1 MSSTEWVERL
11 SPDDLAVLEEVRA
24 DWIKSGLST
33 EPTDRLKAQAA
44 AAEAYKAVGI
54 NPPRINIW
62 LKSPWAGNTMMKL
75 LQSDLEWAW
84 ELNTAQL
91 EVWDAVWKQLLP
103 QMESLIGEAQ
113 WQEVRRKARQDATKK
128 IVDRHGVAIEKQV
141 KEAFGEN
148 LGVYIWKYLRHFCG
162 PLMYSRMRSTAE
174 EKVKT
179 AIEGKLS
186 AIAADQV
193 YHELVQAVHQQVW
206 SYVAEPLRQQVP
218 QMGGVL
224 AGPQKWENGYG
235 QHDAGWLS
243 YYDFVARIG
252 VKGTEPLHGLQKLS
266 QSCGWFWPYEKIC
279 VLTERATALERDNRR
294 RLHGETSMA
303 MGFGDGWGV
312 FAWHGVIVP
321 GYVVLLPEPL
331 TFDLIEAEPN
341 VEVRRVLIER
351 FGLDQYLRE
360 GRVAKMHEDQC
371 GILYRMQSRE
381 DEPILVVRVM
391 NSTPEP
397 DGTIKEYFLRVPPT
411 MQRARQAVAWTFGL
425 TEEEYQPLV
434 ET

>member
-11 SPDDLAVLEEVRA
+11 SPDDLTVLEEVRA

-33 EPTDRLKAQAA
+33 GPTNRAQAETAADQAYVLAGLKAPSI
-44 AAEAYKAVGI
+44 K
-54 NPPRINIW
+54 IW
-62 LKSPWAGNTMMKL
+62 LKSPWAGNTAMKL
-75 LQSDLEWAW
+75 LQRDIEWAW
-84 ELNTAQL
+84 ELNEAQL
-91 EVWDAVWKQLLP
+91 EVWDTVWKQLLP
-103 QMESLIGEAQ
+103 RMEGLVGAQEWQAVRKRVRAEANQ
-113 WQEVRRKARQDATKK
+113 K
-128 IVDRHGVAIEKQV
+128 IFDRHGVIIDKQV
-141 KEAFGEN
+141 KEAFAEG
-148 LGVYIWKYLRHFCG
+148 LGVYIWRYLRNLSG
-162 PLMYSRMRSTAE
+162 PLMYPRMRATCE
-174 EKVKT
+174 EQVR
-179 AIEGKLS
+179 ANIEGKLS

-206 SYVAEPLRQQVP
+206 SFVAETVRQQVP
-218 QMGGVL
+218 SMAGIL
-224 AGPQKWENGYG
+224 AGPQKWDNGYG
-235 QHDAGWLS
+235 QYDAGWLS
-243 YYDFVARIG
+243 YYDFVRRIG
-252 VKGTEPLHGLQKLS
+252 VIGTEPLHGLQDLARS
-266 QSCGWFWPYEKIC
+266 SSWFWPYEKIC
-279 VLTERATALERDNRR
+279 ILTERPLQLERDNRR

-303 MGFGDGWGV
+303 VRFSDNWGV
-312 FAWHGVIVP
+312 FAWHGVLVP

-351 FGLDQYLRE
+351 FGLDKYLRE
-360 GRVAKMHEDQC
+360 GRVAKVHEDPC
-371 GILYRMQSRE
+371 GILYRMQSQD
-381 DEPILVVRVM
+381 DEPILVVRVA

>member
-11 SPDDLAVLEEVRA
+11 SPDDLSVLETVREE
-24 DWIKSGLST
+24 WLKSGLST
-33 EPTDRLKAQAA
+33 APTDRGRAQAA
-44 AAEAYKAVGI
+44 AAEAYKAAGL
-54 NPPRINIW
+54 NPPRIFIW
-62 LKSPWAGNTMMKL
+62 LKSPWAGNTVMKL
-75 LQSDLEWAW
+75 LQSDLEWPW
-84 ELNTAQL
+84 ELNSNQL

-103 QMESLIGEAQ
+103 MMEQHVGESQ
-113 WQEVRRKARQDATKK
+113 WQEVRRQARLDATKK
-128 IVDRHGVAIEKQV
+128 VVDRHGVAIEKQV
-141 KEAFGEN
+141 KEAFAEN
-148 LGVYIWKYLRHFCG
+148 IAIYIWRYLRRYSG

-174 EKVKT
+174 EKVKSN
-179 AIEGKLS
+179 IDGKLS
-186 AIAADQV
+186 AIAADQA

-206 SYVAEPLRQQVP
+206 SFVAEPLRQQVP
-218 QMGGVL
+218 MMGGVL

-243 YYDFVARIG
+243 YYDFVGRIG
-252 VKGTEPLHGLQKLS
+252 VKGTEPLCGLQDLARN
-266 QSCGWFWPYEKIC
+266 CGWYWPYEKIC
-279 VLTERATALERDNRR
+279 VLTERPVALERDNRR
-294 RLHGETSMA
+294 RLHGESSMA
-303 MGFGDGWGV
+303 MRFGDNWGV
-312 FAWHGVIVP
+312 FAWHGVLVP

-351 FGLDQYLRE
+351 FGLDKYLRE

-371 GILYRMQSRE
+371 GILYRMQSQG